1 MCGRPVVHWSA
12 VAMLYKVVFVQS
24 LVIALIF
31 YGLQLQKEEEEV
43 TGGQIW

>member
-12 VAMLYKVVFVQS
+12 VAMLYKVVFVQR
-24 LVIALIF
+24 LDIAFIF
-31 YGLQLQKEEEEV
+31 YGLHPQNEEEEV